1 MIGNN
6 QQVDDFL
13 RIAKNGK
20 VAFGWLQQIISL
32 MHIIIGKEYHI
43 LNINPC
49 LCVPGAGYF
58 SYSIF
63 ADWKAARTVTSLN
76 SAVSLF
82 FQPSHS

>member
-1 MIGNN
+1 MGGNH
-6 QQVDDFL
+6 QQDDEIL

-32 MHIIIGKEYHI
+32 MHILIAKGYHI

-76 SAVSLF
+76 SAVSLLF
-82 FQPSHS
+82 STLT

>member
-6 QQVDDFL
+6 QQDDDFL

-32 MHIIIGKEYHI
+32 MHIIIAKGDHI
-43 LNINPC
+43 SNINPC

-76 SAVSLF
+76 SAVSLLF
-82 FQPSHS
+82 STLT